1 MQTKAEAIA
10 PARAYCFEDQSGP
23 SHGSQA
29 PHDGGFISPA
39 FTCSSMSLVE
49 LQPIANPVRTKAI
62 NNVSSIF
69 TMMSLLT
76 RPNGLPR
83 VEGIDLQQK
92 PTVAD

>member
-1 MQTKAEAIA
+1 
-10 PARAYCFEDQSGP
+10 
-23 SHGSQA
+23 
-29 PHDGGFISPA
+29 
-39 FTCSSMSLVE
+39 MSLVE